1 MMALFLVHPYAFW
14 LSLGGILLVAEMLG
28 AAGYL
33 LWSGIAAIITGLVV
47 WLLPLGWEWQGA
59 CFAVLTVAAALLW
72 WRWLN
77 QRARAQQAATPLN
90 QRGAQLVG
98 QMLQLDSTLVNG
110 RGHIRVGDS
119 TWPVMADGDLTAG
132 TRVQVIGVD
141 GITLRI
147 APVQPNNT

>member
-47 WLLPLGWEWQGA
+47 WLLPLGWEWQGT
-59 CFAVLTVAAALLW
+59 CFAVLTVVSAILW

-77 QRARAQQAATPLN
+77 QRATAQQAVNPLN

-98 QMLQLDSTLVNG
+98 RTLQLDSALVNG

-119 TWPVMADGDLTAG
+119 TWPVTADEDLAAG
-132 TRVQVIGVD
+132 TRVTVTGVE

-147 APVQPNNT
+147 TPVHLSNS